1 MSDRTA
7 AIKASLANTHWRDW
21 EWTPLQG
28 DASSRRYVRLSK
40 AAKSAILMD
49 AGPALATQTSAFIA
63 MGDWL
68 CQNGLRAPEIYFQNT
83 DLGIV
88 LLEDL
93 GPDHF
98 AQWITRNPDDT
109 AMLYAAAND
118 ALVAL
123 AKADPPK
130 HLTKMTPDVGGDMVR
145 ITGEWYAENAATDM
159 LAHAV
164 TSHLQALCG
173 PAETIALRDFHAENL
188 IWRPDAM
195 GLQRVGLLDFQDA
208 FIAPIGYDL
217 VSLLRDVRRKVDP
230 NLAKSVTGAF
240 CDALALDHGTASAAF
255 ACLAVQRNL
264 RILGV
269 FARLARQDGKIRY
282 IAMIPRIWDMLN
294 EDLAHPALAELR
306 AVVMATLPS
315 PDASAIRDFL

>member
-1 MSDRTA
+1 MSDRTT
-7 AIKASLANTHWRDW
+7 AIKASLTNTHWRDW
-21 EWTPLQG
+21 EWAPLQG

-40 AAKSAILMD
+40 ATQSAILMD

-63 MGDWL
+63 MSDWL
-68 CQNGLRAPEIYFQNT
+68 CQNGLRAPEIYYQNT
-83 DLGIV
+83 DLGIA

-118 ALVAL
+118 VLVAL
-123 AKADPPK
+123 AKTEPPK

-159 LAHAV
+159 LVHAV
-164 TSHLQALCG
+164 TTHLQALCG

-208 FIAPIGYDL
+208 FIAPVGYDL

-240 CDALALDHGTASAAF
+240 CDAHALDHGTASAAF

-269 FARLARQDGKIRY
+269 FARLARHDGKIRY

-294 EDLAHPALAELR
+294 EDLAHPTLAELR
-306 AVVMATLPS
+306 AVVMATLPH